1 MENKNRLLLYV
12 HFNRNNQLSE
22 HVLYQ
27 LQQLRHN
34 FEEIYFISNSKMT
47 DGDFVRLT
55 DSKLADGFLQRE
67 NVGYDFAAW
76 AEAMKHYGFD
86 KLANYDSVTIMND
99 TCFGPVYDFSKTIEQ
114 ME

>member
-12 HFNRNNQLSE
+12 HFNRNDQLSE

-34 FEEIYFISNSKMT
+34 FEEIYFISNSKLT

-67 NVGYDFAAW
+67 NVGYDFAA
-76 AEAMKHYGFD
+76 
-86 KLANYDSVTIMND
+86 
-99 TCFGPVYDFSKTIEQ
+99 
-114 ME
+114 